1 MTEGGDPQFRLE
13 RPGARAED
21 MFKGD
26 PVMLAMVK
34 KARAEPDPVNK
45 PWWWIAL
52 QLALGAVFAGANMA
66 FTMVV
71 LHRGP
76 IPHPVVPLAG
86 FAGGCAVFAGLV
98 GFRPGRF
105 RITETDQKL
114 TLWKPTTGAIRA
126 AYLAGGL
133 LFAALGPGL
142 VMLDGSQ
149 KAAPAQHKPPHGH
162 R

>member
-1 MTEGGDPQFRLE
+1 MAQGGGDPQWKLE
-13 RPGARAED
+13 RPGARAEE
-21 MFKGD
+21 MFKDD
-26 PVMLAMVK
+26 PVMLAMVQ

-52 QLALGAVFAGANMA
+52 QLALGLVFAAVNMA
-66 FTMVV
+66 VAMLV

-76 IPHPVVPLAG
+76 VPHPVVPLAG
-86 FAGGCAVFAGLV
+86 FAGGCAVFIGLV
-98 GFRPGRF
+98 GSRPGRF

-114 TLWKPTTGAIRA
+114 TLWKPTTGWVRA

-142 VMLDGSQ
+142 VALDGQ
-149 KAAPAQHKPPHGH
+149 KAGPAQHRPPHGH